1 MKRKAYEL
9 QEDGSVVQRKY
20 VDVKFV
26 LDERICDG
34 FYYATFFKYY
44 KRLLAH
50 PEVLDNPPA
59 EVVKD
64 ID

>member
-1 MKRKAYEL
+1 
-9 QEDGSVVQRKY
+9 VVQKKY

-34 FYYATFFKYY
+34 YYYATFFKYY

-50 PEVLDNPPA
+50 PEVLDNPPE

>member
-1 MKRKAYEL
+1 M
-9 QEDGSVVQRKY
+9 QRKY
-20 VDVKFV
+20 IDVKFV

-44 KRLLAH
+44 RRLVAH
-50 PEVLDNPPA
+50 PELLDLPPE